1 MCSEGFVKRLETYYR
16 QTHLGTEKFQKLL
29 GDRSTVIR
37 RPFGA
42 PTRPTSD
49 NPAARNPI
57 YSSRIGAWQ
66 PNGRSKQRAISS
78 FRNSL
83 WASSAR
89 RNSIRRSRLTPHTSD
104 RPVQKRPIQKR
115 PCAHRYDE
123 CAPPEALPRSS
134 PTDSPVP
141 AALGARRHGQRSEN
155 SDQPSSPIVRRMST
169 IRRWK
174 WRMLWMLRRV
184 GPSISSAIKRC
195 RR

>member
-1 MCSEGFVKRLETYYR
+1 MKRTIDKLTLGPRSFKNFSEIVRRSFVGHSGHRLDRPLTIPRREI
-16 QTHLGTEKFQKLL
+16 QSTHLESVRGSRT
-29 GDRSTVIR
+29 GVRSNELFR
-37 RPFGA
+37 R
-42 PTRPTSD
+42 
-49 NPAARNPI
+49 
-57 YSSRIGAWQ
+57 SRT
-66 PNGRSKQRAISS
+66 PR
-78 FRNSL
+78 
-83 WASSAR
+83 ASSAR

-184 GPSISSAIKRC
+184 GPSISSAMKRC